1 MEHADSIIARAGT
14 RNVAGAS
21 AAGAAAV
28 AAAAASGRAEL
39 VNRDLSWITLYTDP
53 IPRSYPS
60 YLIKRN

>member
-28 AAAAASGRAEL
+28 AAASGRAEL